1 MRRVVVFPA
10 PLGPRKPVTDAGST
24 VKPRSETAWTLPKA
38 LLRPRTSIRTGS
50 RVVAL
55 PIGCNSLARAAPAG
69 SHPSAR
75 GGVGWSG
82 RGRPRRND
90 LGRPGCNRS
99 HRVPAVSETANA
111 YRTVVVGTDGSES
124 SLRAVA
130 RAGALAGACG
140 ATLVIACAYLPTEA
154 DARELSRAQD
164 VLGDEAYQVVGSH
177 PAEDTVR
184 TAAERAR
191 SAGAKDVKTLAVQGS
206 PVEALLDVV
215 RREDAD
221 LLVIGNRGL
230 AGIKGR
236 LAGLGPA
243 RRAPP

>member
-1 MRRVVVFPA
+1 M
-10 PLGPRKPVTDAGST
+10 
-24 VKPRSETAWTLPKA
+24 
-38 LLRPRTSIRTGS
+38 
-50 RVVAL
+50 
-55 PIGCNSLARAAPAG
+55 
-69 SHPSAR
+69 
-75 GGVGWSG
+75 
-82 RGRPRRND
+82 
-90 LGRPGCNRS
+90 
-99 HRVPAVSETANA
+99 SETANG

-154 DARELSRAQD
+154 DDREVSRAQD
-164 VLGDEAYQVVGSH
+164 VLRDEAYQIVGSH

-184 TAAERAR
+184 TASERAAK
-191 SAGAKDVKTLAVQGS
+191 AGAGTVRTVAVEGS

-236 LAGLGPA
+236 LLGSVPA
-243 RRAPP
+243 DATRRSECDVLVVHTTG